1 MTKKQLVRLTES
13 DLQRVIE
20 ESVNKILAEISG
32 DLADRAAHAAYKKAR
47 EGYGMYDSP
56 SEIPHDSYHGK
67 KFAQGEKFLKY
78 RDKKLNKGNKDIGI
92 AYVGEKLVLKNY
104 KTGEILTKPCDSIQE
119 LENEIQN

>member
-1 MTKKQLVRLTES
+1 MTKKQLVRLTEG

-20 ESVNKILAEISG
+20 ESVNKILAEISC
-32 DLADRAAHAAYKKAR
+32 DLADRASHAAYKKSR

-67 KFAQGEKFLKY
+67 KLAQGEKFLKY
-78 RDKKLNKGNKDIGI
+78 RNNKLNKGNDDIGI
-92 AYVGEKLVLKNY
+92 AYVGDKLVLKNY
-104 KTGEILTKPCDSIQE
+104 KTGKILTKPCDSIQE

>member
-1 MTKKQLVRLTES
+1 MAKKQLVRLTED

-56 SEIPHDSYHGK
+56 SEIPHDSYHSK

-78 RDKKLNKGNKDIGI
+78 RNNKLNKGNEDIGI
-92 AYVGEKLVLKNY
+92 AYVGDKLVLKNY
-104 KTGEILTKPCDSIQE
+104 KTGKILTKPCDSIQE